1 MKNNKYRY
9 SNLDL
14 NSSGWRSLTTWILEN
29 NGGTSNEI
37 WKIYIKWMINQLFLS
52 KWVKINNNFDVKI
65 IRQPFRSDCEPMCWS
80 VTFVYAL
87 SHIYFQINVHLI
99 LMKNS
104 CFFSKAN
111 RICKHDKMT
120 LIYETNTHDRKIN
133 KAQSKNR
140 TTAKMSAIILSHW
153 AINDMNWNF
162 LQICV
167 YKNVCLL
174 VCLDVWFWKYNAG
187 MVM

>member
-1 MKNNKYRY
+1 MNASFCISKACSSALVISSLPILLIGVVTTIMFGLIHITKQWNMKNNKYRY

-52 KWVKINNNFDVKI
+52 KWVKFNNNFDVKI
-65 IRQPFRSDCEPMCWS
+65 IRQPFRSDCEPKCWS

-120 LIYETNTHDRKIN
+120 LIYETNTHDRKA
-133 KAQSKNR
+133 KSK
-140 TTAKMSAIILSHW
+140 SHQ
-153 AINDMNWNF
+153 N
-162 LQICV
+162 
-167 YKNVCLL
+167 Y
-174 VCLDVWFWKYNAG
+174 Y
-187 MVM
+187 